1 MIKYVLITLTILN
14 TLPAIG
20 AAFECATITAE
31 YACNAN
37 SNCTWFAIYDSSNSK
52 WTKICTN
59 DTCAKNR
66 DEDTCYQNDR
76 CVWDGQYSRCTGC
89 APNEYHDGTACVPCD
104 IPTGATITG
113 TNANLTANKCKWE
126 YYASNN
132 EYYNTTYFQIQD
144 CPPNQ
149 YSDSHDIKG
158 TGRTNIQYSTDDKE
172 TWTSNPIK
180 CETKTLTIEVNGS
193 TIKATCT
200 TPDTNPDISGILG
213 EHAIKEPLMFE
224 KDNKQYTWKQAC
236 ELLNNE
242 ATIYPVLKKTLQLNI
257 SGTSSGPTIPIDCKD
272 PVYNETITPPTGYT
286 ISETITFTKYNNKIA
301 TDTDT
306 TGKSLSKLCDE
317 LNSGTTITP
326 VYTENIYNICY
337 FIGYEKECDEKT
349 YTYTDIKTEKT
360 KEQSV
365 SDDKKNTLIKCTDN
379 DNENCYE
386 CRISYK
392 DGPMRY
398 KGQIK
403 IGAPLSEVFTDDD
416 ANTATEIIFF
426 VTPMIECPENYYCE
440 DENTRK
446 PCPMGKRSQKNS
458 TKVSDCTYNDYKTFC
473 DNNGCYSIP

>member
-14 TLPAIG
+14 TLPTIG

-66 DEDTCYQNDR
+66 DENTCYQNDW

-89 APNEYHDGTACVPCD
+89 GPDQYHDGTYCVQCD

-126 YYASNN
+126 VHAYDDD
-132 EYYNTTYFQIQD
+132 YFD
-144 CPPNQ
+144 TNSFGTKKCPDNQ
-149 YSDSHDIKG
+149 YSDSHYIKG

-180 CETKTLTIEVNGS
+180 CKTKTLTIQVNDS
-193 TIKATCT
+193 TITATCT
-200 TPDTNPDISGILG
+200 TPNTIPDMSGILG
-213 EHAIKEPLMFE
+213 EHVIKEPLKFE

-236 ELLNNE
+236 EHLNNK

-286 ISETITFTKYNNKIA
+286 ISETITFTEYQNKIA
-301 TDTDT
+301 TDTPPNT
-306 TGKSLSKLCDE
+306 KGKPLSDLCDE
-317 LNSGTTITP
+317 LPSGTTITP
-326 VYTENIYNICY
+326 VYTEN
-337 FIGYEKECDEKT
+337 K
-349 YTYTDIKTEKT
+349 
-360 KEQSV
+360 
-365 SDDKKNTLIKCTDN
+365 
-379 DNENCYE
+379 
-386 CRISYK
+386 
-392 DGPMRY
+392 
-398 KGQIK
+398 
-403 IGAPLSEVFTDDD
+403 
-416 ANTATEIIFF
+416 
-426 VTPMIECPENYYCE
+426 
-440 DENTRK
+440 
-446 PCPMGKRSQKNS
+446 
-458 TKVSDCTYNDYKTFC
+458 
-473 DNNGCYSIP
+473 